1 MIVLAVDTATTGCSV
16 AVWRDGATLAH
27 ESLAM
32 TRGHAEALLPAVAR
46 ALAVAGIGARDVE
59 LFAVTVGPGAFTGL
73 RVGLAAARGLA
84 LAAARPCVGVTTL
97 EAVAAAVPAAERAGR
112 TVVVALETR
121 RDDLFV
127 QLFAADGAPL
137 TEPAVMAAADVGGTL
152 PAGPV
157 VVAGDG
163 ASPVARALAAQALA
177 GLADV
182 AVASSGAAP
191 DARIVAAIAA
201 ARRTAGQDAGRPPDP
216 LYLRPP
222 AVTRPL
228 AGGRRRP

>member
-16 AVWRDGATLAH
+16 AVWCDGQTLAY

-46 ALAVAGIGARDVE
+46 TLAAAAIGARDIE

-73 RVGLAAARGLA
+73 RVGLAAARGMA

-97 EAVAAAVPAAERAGR
+97 EAVAAAVPADERAGR
-112 TVVVALETR
+112 TVVAALETR

-127 QLFAADGAPL
+127 QLFAADGTPL
-137 TEPAVMAAADVGGTL
+137 TAPAVLAFADLPGAL

-157 VVAGDG
+157 VVAGD
-163 ASPVARALAAQALA
+163 AAATVARVLADR
-177 GLADV
+177 ADV
-182 AVASSGAAP
+182 AVASSAAAP
-191 DARIVAAIAA
+191 DARIVAALAVARRQA
-201 ARRTAGQDAGRPPDP
+201 ARDAELPPDP